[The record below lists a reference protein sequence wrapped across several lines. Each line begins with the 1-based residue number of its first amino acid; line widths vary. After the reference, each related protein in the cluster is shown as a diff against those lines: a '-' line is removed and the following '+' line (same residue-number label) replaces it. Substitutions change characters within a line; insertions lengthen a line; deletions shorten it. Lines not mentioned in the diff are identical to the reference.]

1 MNGVN
6 VDEIKVGVG
15 ALAIFYGLF
24 MLECGIWGLWRWF
37 RGGDTVQITR
47 VVEVKDNAKRL

>member
-1 MNGVN
+1 MI
-6 VDEIKVGVG
+6 DTDAIRVGIG

-24 MLECGIWGLWRWF
+24 MLEFGIWGLWRWF

-47 VVEVKDNAKRL
+47 VVEDNGNGKRG